1 VLRYFTNTVSL
12 AYVALLIQTVRSYQ
26 PPTPA
31 YLSNHTRH
39 TIVCSCRGYSTSKMH
54 ANIRRNLAAQG
65 TTAAP
70 YSNGSV
76 GMTYAEMGDTGGDCA
91 GSNGGI
97 GGGGAYGGD
106 GGATSGGGGGG
117 ASNTGAC

>member
-1 VLRYFTNTVSL
+1 
-12 AYVALLIQTVRSYQ
+12 
-26 PPTPA
+26 
-31 YLSNHTRH
+31 
-39 TIVCSCRGYSTSKMH
+39 MH

-76 GMTYAEMGDTGGDCA
+76 GMTYAEMGDTRGDCVA
-91 GSNGGI
+91 LSEGI
-97 GGGGAYGGD
+97 GGGYVCGGD
-106 GGATSGGGGGG
+106 GGAMSGGRGGG